1 MPFAANRDAEYH
13 WRTRYRLP
21 QGTEDRPQGPASPAT
36 PEFAFRKPPRGRG
49 NFLRRMFSRHLCR
62 GKVIP
67 VGRVDLRDFVIRR
80 YPLITSAV
88 MVRRACLDAV
98 GGFDTAIAVGE
109 DFDLWAR
116 VLHRFPQAYIAEPLT
131 DYRVHG
137 GGATANR
144 LRNRLSKVQVLEKL
158 QNDPAFE
165 GLSRDPVFVAHLHRQ
180 YQGAARLLAANG
192 RHGEADALYRK
203 ALALDIPWHTRLA
216 ARLRRLRHG

>member
-1 MPFAANRDAEYH
+1 MAAARGELVAFLDAD
-13 WRTRYRLP
+13 
-21 QGTEDRPQGPASPAT
+21 DRWQPGKISRQVAALAADPAAGLVFTASRAID
-36 PEFAFRKPPRGRG
+36 ARGAIVDPD
-49 NFLRRMFSRHLCR
+49 LCR

-80 YPLITSAV
+80 YPLITSAG